1 MQLSDAPAKLVEAFA
16 VNGSKNTIPV
26 ASQIPITPGA
36 ASYNDGFPPL
46 TMTAPT
52 SGGVPPS
59 GLDFNGILNAA
70 TAVDVWMS
78 CGAGFPWDAGFSATI
93 GGYPKGSRV
102 LAASGAGYWL
112 STVDNNVTNPDASGA
127 GWALQGATA
136 TSSVYASANQT
147 LSSGSYPTSV
157 KVLFDTVE
165 FDSGLWDAA
174 DKRFVAPYTGN
185 YRVSGAITLGAA
197 PGQTY
202 GTQIARNGT
211 ILKMCCQFPQVSN
224 GNITLPFDAVIFC
237 AATNYL
243 EVFMLLSEAAASAGV
258 GGNGQIYVFA
268 QCEYLG
274 T

>member
-1 MQLSDAPAKLVEAFA
+1 MQLSSAPAKLVEAFA
-16 VNGSKNTIPV
+16 INGSKNTIPV

-46 TMTAPT
+46 TMMAPT
-52 SGGVPPS
+52 SGGVPPN
-59 GLDFNGILNAA
+59 GLDFNGILFEA
-70 TAVDVWMS
+70 TAIDVWS
-78 CGAGFPWDAGFSATI
+78 CCGAGFLWDSAFSATI

-102 LAASGAGYWL
+102 LAASGIGYWL
-112 STVDNNVTNPDASGA
+112 STVDNNTTNPDASGA

-147 LSSGSYPTSV
+147 LSAGSYPASA

-165 FDSGLWDAA
+165 FDSGIWDASHQ
-174 DKRFVAPYTGN
+174 RFAAPYIGK
-185 YRVSGAITLGAA
+185 YRVSGAITLFEA

-202 GTQIARNGT
+202 ATQIAKNGT
-211 ILKMCCQFPQVSN
+211 IVKMCSQFPQVSN
-224 GNITLPFDAVIFC
+224 GNITLGFDAIVQC
-237 AATNYL
+237 AVADYL
-243 EVFMLLSEAAASAGV
+243 EVSIALSGGSAQAGI